1 MSTTREARAVFHH
14 DVVVAGGGLIGLA
27 CASAIAREGLR
38 VAVVT
43 SADQGAASPASAGIL
58 APSVG
63 KATEAA
69 RALAIMARDLYP
81 EFLEALAERTGL
93 HVPLALSGILEI
105 ARGETEASLLRA
117 SLRSGS
123 EWIDVTDLRQLEPLV
138 VPGVGGAFHPVD
150 GAVDAPAL
158 LAALTADA
166 HRDPRM
172 SLLDGRVIGIDAT
185 RRPLVAELEGG
196 GHVEADCVVV
206 AAGAWAGSIRGLPR
220 PLPVTPVRGQMLAF
234 DGPRMRHVVMG
245 SNGYVVQR
253 GNRSLVGSTMEQVG
267 FDAGTTAE
275 GADLLQGLAIE
286 LSRSFAHRR
295 VLAHWAGLRPMTP
308 DLLPII
314 GADPD
319 CGRLF
324 YACGHSKNGVLLAPL
339 TAQIIAELVARGP
352 TSIDATPY
360 APGRSFNIDR

>member
-339 TAQIIAELVARGP
+339 TAQIIAELVARGR